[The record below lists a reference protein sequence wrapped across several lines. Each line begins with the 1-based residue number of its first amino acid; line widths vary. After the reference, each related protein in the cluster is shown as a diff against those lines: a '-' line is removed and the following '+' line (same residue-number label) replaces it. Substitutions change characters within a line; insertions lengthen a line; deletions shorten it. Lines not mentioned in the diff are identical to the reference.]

1 MSEQSLFRGGRYKLT
16 VTTDPFETY
25 PAIIADSESGKGR
38 IERAAL
44 FLFSQSTIE
53 GVSTKRIA
61 EEAGVSEGLLY
72 RHFRNKEALARAL
85 MLTIHTRL
93 SRMILDID
101 CLDISLEEKIRR
113 IVIDYCRIADA
124 DWPLFRYHILHL
136 HRFAGLTDQ
145 PEESPHGAA
154 ASLLEKAMR
163 SGDLPSEDANLLAA
177 MALGVVLQAAQTK
190 VLGALDGPLLPHS
203 GRLSRGVLSVLELEG

>member
-1 MSEQSLFRGGRYKLT
+1 MAAS
-16 VTTDPFETY
+16 TDASVNHPD
-25 PAIIADSESGKGR
+25 IIADAESGKGR

-72 RHFRNKEALARAL
+72 RHFRNKEDLARAL

-93 SRMILDID
+93 GQMIISTDEIN
-101 CLDISLEEKIRR
+101 ISLEEKIRR

-136 HRFAGLTDQ
+136 HRFAGLTPR
-145 PEESPHGAA
+145 PENSPQGAA
-154 ASLLEKAMR
+154 AALLEKAMLR
-163 SGDLPSEDANLLAA
+163 GDLPSEDANLLAA

-190 VLGALDGPLLPHS
+190 VLGALEGPLLPHS
-203 GRLSRGVLSVLELEG
+203 GRLCRGVLSVLELEG